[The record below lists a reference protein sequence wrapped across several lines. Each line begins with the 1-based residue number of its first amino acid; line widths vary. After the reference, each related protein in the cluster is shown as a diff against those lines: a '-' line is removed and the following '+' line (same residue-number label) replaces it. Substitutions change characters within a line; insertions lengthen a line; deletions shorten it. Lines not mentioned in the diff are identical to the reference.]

1 MFSFGEAVMTDGEL
15 FGLFVQLF
23 PEPRLV
29 SSGFVQLGL
38 RHPSLHLTALCCFGH
53 IGLSFI
59 PNTLNMFLAV
69 LVLCRDLAVTGA
81 EQISPSFG
89 ERTLFSYNK
98 SVST

>member
-1 MFSFGEAVMTDGEL
+1 MFSFREAVMADREL

-38 RHPSLHLTALCCFGH
+38 RHPSLHFTVLCCLGD

-59 PNTLNMFLAV
+59 HNTLNMVLTV
-69 LVLCRDLAVTGA
+69 LVLCCNLAVTGA
-81 EQISPSFG
+81 KQISPSFG
-89 ERTLFSYNK
+89 DYTLFSCNESAYD
-98 SVST
+98 